1 MFLSTYYNYI
11 SQYFNREEQAVA
23 NKREIFVD
31 DDFVKVGGFVSIQD
45 LKSVHLTPVIK
56 EIVPNPSRN
65 APPCFSKVDLRN
77 LNRAQLN
84 CILNV
89 KLKPVPLPSSPTA
102 VKKIYEVRHP
112 CLRELLKKRNV
123 IY

>member
-1 MFLSTYYNYI
+1 MFLSTYYRYI
-11 SQYFNREEQAVA
+11 SNYFSQEEEEKKLEPSEV
-23 NKREIFVD
+23 
-31 DDFVKVGGFVSIQD
+31 DDFVKIGFVSIKD
-45 LKSVHLTPVIK
+45 LKSVNLTPVR

-84 CILNV
+84 CIMNV
-89 KLKPVPLPSSPTA
+89 KLRPIPPRDPVR
-102 VKKIYEVRHP
+102 IYEVRHP

>member
-11 SQYFNREEQAVA
+11 SQYFNRQEHAL
-23 NKREIFVD
+23 NKKEVFVD

-45 LKSVHLTPVIK
+45 LKSVHLTPVMK
-56 EIVPNPSRN
+56 EIPSRN
-65 APPCFSKVDLRN
+65 APVCFSKVDLRN

-89 KLKPVPLPSSPTA
+89 KLKPVPVPPTV

-112 CLRELLKKRNV
+112 CLRELLKKRSV

>member
-1 MFLSTYYNYI
+1 MFLSTYYNYL
-11 SQYFNREEQAVA
+11 SNYFNYEQKKEEEKKQ
-23 NKREIFVD
+23 ELL
-31 DDFVKVGGFVSIQD
+31 DDFVKVGGFVSIKD
-45 LKSVHLTPVIK
+45 LKSVHLTPIK
-56 EIVPNPSRN
+56 EIIPNPSRN

-89 KLKPVPLPSSPTA
+89 KLKPVPPSIA
-102 VKKIYEVRHP
+102 VNKIYEVRHP

>member
-1 MFLSTYYNYI
+1 MFLSTYYHYI
-11 SQYFNREEQAVA
+11 SQYFNQQEQAV
-23 NKREIFVD
+23 NKKKQVLVE

-89 KLKPVPLPSSPTA
+89 KLKPVPPPLA